1 MYFVPINDLLYQGV
15 DGSRGVTSSD
25 GDIQTITNDALFE
38 EDHFHPNNI
47 GYQIMSDTVAE
58 AYKEHHNE
66 K

>member
-1 MYFVPINDLLYQGV
+1 M
-15 DGSRGVTSSD
+15 TSSD

-47 GYQIMSDTVAE
+47 GYKIMSDAVAE